1 MYSADATIKASS
13 SERSNHRGYGVVL
26 EHSGEGWQARIE
38 DPAGH
43 VADVLLQEQLDL
55 APFSSLEEAQR
66 AAEQFVDQLL
76 AQESSY

>member
-1 MYSADATIKASS
+1 MDSADAPIKAPS
-13 SERSNHRGYGVVL
+13 SERSTHRGYGVVL
-26 EHSGEGWQARIE
+26 EHAAEGWQARIE

-55 APFSSLEEAQR
+55 APFSSLEGAQR